1 MRWSRAKA
9 EGDEGHAV
17 VENRQPLIG
26 RVSIG
31 PSVILAGYDFS
42 DASSHALVYA
52 AGLAE
57 RTGGRLF
64 VVSAHQPTITAIEYP
79 PLTPA
84 GAEHVAVKV
93 RELLGRT
100 PGQCGVLVECGDP
113 ATVIQRTA
121 TAISADV
128 VVVGRPRHPWLHL
141 LGSVP
146 ARLMRHATQ
155 PVLVVP

>member
-1 MRWSRAKA
+1 VRWGRASA
-9 EGDEGHAV
+9 EGGAAHAV
-17 VENRQPLIG
+17 VGAPQPLI
-26 RVSIG
+26 RRSLIG

-57 RTGGRLF
+57 RTGARLV
-64 VVSAHQPTITAIEYP
+64 VVSAHQPTIAAVDYP
-79 PLTPA
+79 PPALA
-84 GAEHVAVKV
+84 GAEHVAVEV

-100 PGQCGVLVECGDP
+100 RDQCGVLVECGDP

-121 TAISADV
+121 TAIHADV